1 MTPNAQMLQNSQSLK
16 LPKTEAH
23 CPECGTLA
31 DIKLKDRF
39 IL

>member
-1 MTPNAQMLQNSQSLK
+1 MTPNAKMLQNSQSLE
-16 LPKTEAH
+16 LPKTEAY
-23 CPECGTLA
+23 CPECGTCT